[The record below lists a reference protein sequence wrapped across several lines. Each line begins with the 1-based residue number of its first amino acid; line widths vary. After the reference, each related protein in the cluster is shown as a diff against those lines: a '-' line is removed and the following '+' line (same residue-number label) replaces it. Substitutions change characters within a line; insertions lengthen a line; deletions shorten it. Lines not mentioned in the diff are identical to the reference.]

1 MQLMSKDL
9 HDKLLMVSSEP
20 GVYLMKD
27 AAGKIIY
34 VGKAAN
40 LKKRLSSYFSKP
52 VHTDI
57 KTGVLVKKI
66 AGFETIITATEK
78 EALILESNLIKK
90 HKPKY
95 NVILKDGK
103 RYPSLRIDI
112 KSDYPNLTV
121 VRKIAKDGAKYFGP
135 FSSALA
141 VRRTLRIINK
151 TFKLRKCKGGIL
163 KNRSRPCLNY
173 QIGACLAPCCLD
185 VGKSEYD
192 EIVAEVIMFLKGR
205 TTTLLQDIKSRMKR
219 ASERKDFE
227 VAAHLRDKMFALE
240 NTLEKQVAVTT
251 DLKDRDVLAIVRMA
265 GKAIVTL
272 LTVRGGFLLGT
283 RHFSVN
289 ETFSTEAEIIETFI
303 RQNYD
308 DTPYIPKEILVS
320 SQPDNLPLLEDF
332 LSEIKGK
339 KVRVL
344 SPRRGEKLQLV
355 NMAVNNAENRL
366 REITASDAAIKDM
379 LGRLKNK
386 LKMDRV
392 PLRVECF
399 DNSNISGKD
408 AVSAMVVFKNGQP
421 DKSSYKQF
429 KIKAARARDDYAC
442 MAEALSRRYGNSGK
456 TESYPDLLVV
466 DGGKGQLNIAVSV
479 VKDLNLFG
487 KFEIIGIA
495 KKDDKKGETED
506 KIYKYGR
513 INSVNMGKRG
523 DTLLFL
529 QRIRD
534 EAHRFA
540 ISFHRRRR
548 SKSFIHSELDDIPG
562 VGKKRKKILLTH
574 FKSIKKIRAATLD
587 EISALPGM
595 SSSVAKEVKKKLTRA
610 NAF

>member
-1 MQLMSKDL
+1 MLMSKNL

-34 VGKAAN
+34 VGKATN

-52 VHTDI
+52 VHTDM

-66 AGFETIITATEK
+66 AEFETIITASEK

-90 HKPKY
+90 YKPKY

-112 KSDYPNLTV
+112 KSDYPNLAI

-141 VRRTLRIINK
+141 VHQTLRIINK
-151 TFKLRKCKGGIL
+151 TFKLRKCKGGAL

-185 VGKSEYD
+185 VAKSEYN
-192 EIVAEVIMFLKGR
+192 EIVNEVMMFLKGR
-205 TTTLLQDIKSRMKR
+205 TTELVQDIKSRMKV
-219 ASERKDFE
+219 ASEDKNFE
-227 VAAHLRDKMFALE
+227 KAAQLRDKMFALE
-240 NTLEKQVAVTT
+240 KTLEKQVAVTT
-251 DLKDRDVLAIVRMA
+251 DLNDRDVLAVAKMTGNALI
-265 GKAIVTL
+265 TS

-283 RHFSVN
+283 RHFSFN
-289 ETFSTEAEIIETFI
+289 ETFASDAEIIETFI
-303 RQNYD
+303 RQNYE

-320 SQPDNLPLLEDF
+320 SLPDNSDMLEEF
-332 LSEIKGK
+332 LSVIKGK
-339 KVRVL
+339 KVRIL
-344 SPRRGEKLQLV
+344 SPQRGEKSQLV
-355 NMAVNNAENRL
+355 NMAVKNAVNRL
-366 REITASDAAIKDM
+366 REITASDTAIKNM
-379 LGRLKNK
+379 LARLKDN
-386 LKMDRV
+386 LKMEHV

-399 DNSNISGKD
+399 DNSNISGKN
-408 AVSAMVVFKNGQP
+408 AVSGMVVFENGQP
-421 DKSSYKQF
+421 DKSSYRKF
-429 KIKAARARDDYAC
+429 KIKTANKQDDYAC
-442 MAEALSRRYGNSGK
+442 MSEVLTRRYGNGGK

-487 KFEIIGIA
+487 KFGIIGIA

-513 INSVNMGKRG
+513 INPVNMGKRG

-529 QRIRD
+529 QKIRD

-540 ISFHRRRR
+540 ISFHRQRR

-562 VGKKRKKILLTH
+562 IGKKRKKILLTH
-574 FKSIKKIRAATLD
+574 FKSIEKIRTATLD

-595 SSSVAKEVKKKLTRA
+595 NNNVAKEIKKKLHY
-610 NAF
+610 

>member
-1 MQLMSKDL
+1 MSKNL
-9 HDKLLMVSSEP
+9 RDKLLMVSSEP

-27 AAGKIIY
+27 AAEKIIY

-52 VHTDI
+52 VHTDM

-66 AGFETIITATEK
+66 AGFETIITASEK

-90 HKPKY
+90 YKPKY

-103 RYPSLRIDI
+103 RYPSLRINI
-112 KSDYPNLTV
+112 KSDYPNLAI
-121 VRKIAKDGAKYFGP
+121 VRKIAGDGAKYFGP

-141 VRRTLRIINK
+141 VRQTLRIINK
-151 TFKLRKCKGGIL
+151 TFKLRKCKGGAL

-185 VGKSEYD
+185 VAKSEYD
-192 EIVAEVIMFLKGR
+192 EIVNEVIMFLKGK
-205 TTTLLQDIKSRMKR
+205 TTALVQDIKSRMKF
-219 ASERKDFE
+219 ASEHKNFE
-227 VAAHLRDKMFALE
+227 KAAQLRDKMFALE
-240 NTLEKQVAVTT
+240 KTLEKQVAVTT
-251 DLKDRDVLAIVRMA
+251 DLNDRDVLAVARMTGNA
-265 GKAIVTL
+265 LITL
-272 LTVRGGFLLGT
+272 LTVRGGFLLDT
-283 RHFSVN
+283 RHFSFN
-289 ETFSTEAEIIETFI
+289 ETFSTNAEIIETFI
-303 RQNYD
+303 RQNYENI
-308 DTPYIPKEILVS
+308 PYIPKEILVS
-320 SQPDNLPLLEDF
+320 SLPDNPDMLEEF
-332 LSEIKGK
+332 LSVIKGK

-344 SPRRGEKLQLV
+344 SPQRGEKLQLV
-355 NMAVNNAENRL
+355 NMAVKNAINRL
-366 REITASDAAIKDM
+366 REITASDVAIKNM
-379 LGRLKNK
+379 LSRLKDN
-386 LKMDRV
+386 LKMEYV

-408 AVSAMVVFKNGQP
+408 AVSGMVVFENGQP
-421 DKSSYKQF
+421 DKSSYRKF
-429 KIKAARARDDYAC
+429 KIKTAAKQDDYAC
-442 MAEALSRRYGNSGK
+442 MLEALTRRYGDGGK

-479 VKDLNLFG
+479 IKNLNLFG

-495 KKDDKKGETED
+495 KKDEKKGETED

-513 INSVNMGKRG
+513 INPVNMGKRG

-548 SKSFIHSELDDIPG
+548 SKSFIHSELDDIQG
-562 VGKKRKKILLTH
+562 VGEKRKKILLIH

-595 SSSVAKEVKKKLTRA
+595 NNNVAKEIKKKIH
-610 NAF
+610 N

>member
-1 MQLMSKDL
+1 MSKNL

-34 VGKAAN
+34 VGKATN

-52 VHTDI
+52 VHTDM

-66 AGFETIITATEK
+66 AEFETIITASEK

-90 HKPKY
+90 YKPKY

-112 KSDYPNLTV
+112 KSDYPNLAI

-141 VRRTLRIINK
+141 VHQTLRIINK
-151 TFKLRKCKGGIL
+151 TFKLRKCKGGAL

-185 VGKSEYD
+185 VARSEYD
-192 EIVAEVIMFLKGR
+192 DIVNEVMMFLKGR
-205 TTTLLQDIKSRMKR
+205 TTELVQDIKSRMKV
-219 ASERKDFE
+219 ASEHKNFE
-227 VAAHLRDKMFALE
+227 KAAQLRDKMFALE
-240 NTLEKQVAVTT
+240 KTFEKQVAVTT
-251 DLKDRDVLAIVRMA
+251 DLNDRDVLAVAKMTGNALI
-265 GKAIVTL
+265 TS

-283 RHFSVN
+283 RHFSFN
-289 ETFSTEAEIIETFI
+289 ETFASDAEIIETFI
-303 RQNYD
+303 RQNYE

-320 SQPDNLPLLEDF
+320 SLPDNSDMLEEF
-332 LSEIKGK
+332 LSVIKGK
-339 KVRVL
+339 KVRIL
-344 SPRRGEKLQLV
+344 SPQRGEKSQLV
-355 NMAVNNAENRL
+355 NMAVKNAVNRL
-366 REITASDAAIKDM
+366 REITASDTAIKNM
-379 LGRLKNK
+379 LARLKDN
-386 LKMDRV
+386 LKMEHV

-408 AVSAMVVFKNGQP
+408 AVSGMVVFENGQP
-421 DKSSYKQF
+421 DKSSYRKF
-429 KIKAARARDDYAC
+429 KIKTANKQDDYAC
-442 MAEALSRRYGNSGK
+442 MSEVLTRRYGNGGK

-487 KFEIIGIA
+487 KFGIIGIA

-513 INSVNMGKRG
+513 INPVNMGKRG

-529 QRIRD
+529 QKIRD

-540 ISFHRRRR
+540 ISFHRQRR
-548 SKSFIHSELDDIPG
+548 SKSFIHSELDDILG
-562 VGKKRKKILLTH
+562 IGKKRKKILLTH
-574 FKSIKKIRAATLD
+574 FKSIEKIRTATLD

-595 SSSVAKEVKKKLTRA
+595 NNNVAKEIKKKLHH
-610 NAF
+610 

>member
-1 MQLMSKDL
+1 MSKNL
-9 HDKLLMVSSEP
+9 HDKLLGASSEP

-27 AAGKIIY
+27 DVGKIIY
-34 VGKAAN
+34 VGKATN

-52 VHTDI
+52 VHTDM

-66 AGFETIITATEK
+66 AGFDTIITATEK

-103 RYPSLRIDI
+103 RYPSLRIDLN
-112 KSDYPNLTV
+112 SDYPNLAI

-141 VRRTLRIINK
+141 VRQTLKVINK
-151 TFKLRKCKGGIL
+151 TFKLRKCKGGSF
-163 KNRSRPCLNY
+163 KSRSRPCLNH

-185 VGKSEYD
+185 VAKSEYD
-192 EIVAEVIMFLKGR
+192 EIVNEVIMFLKGR
-205 TTTLLQDIKSRMKR
+205 TTELLQDIKNRMKS
-219 ASERKDFE
+219 AAEHKDFE
-227 VAAHLRDKMFALE
+227 RAAQLRDKTFALE
-240 NTLEKQVAVTT
+240 KTLEKQVAVTT
-251 DLKDRDVLAIVRMA
+251 DLKDRDVLAVARMHGNA
-265 GKAIVTL
+265 MITL

-283 RHFSVN
+283 RHFGFG
-289 ETFSTEAEIIETFI
+289 ETFSTDAEIIEDFI
-303 RQNYD
+303 RQNYEN
-308 DTPYIPKEILVS
+308 TPYIPKEILVS
-320 SQPDNLPLLEDF
+320 SMSDNLSLLEDF
-332 LSEIKGK
+332 LGRIKGK

-344 SPRRGEKLQLV
+344 RPQRGEKLQLV
-355 NMAVNNAENRL
+355 NMAVNNAGNRL
-366 REITASDAAIKDM
+366 REIAASDAVREDM
-379 LGRLKNK
+379 LARLKYE
-386 LKMDRV
+386 LKIDRI
-392 PLRVECF
+392 PFWIECF
-399 DNSNISGKD
+399 DNSHISGKD

-421 DKSSYKQF
+421 DKSSYKKF
-429 KIKAARARDDYAC
+429 KIKTAHAQDDYAC
-442 MAEALSRRYGNSGK
+442 MLEALTRRYGNGGK

-479 VKDLNLFG
+479 IKDLNLFG

-513 INSVNMGKRG
+513 INPVNMGKRG

-534 EAHRFA
+534 ETHRFA

-562 VGKKRKKILLTH
+562 VGEKRKRILLTH
-574 FKSIKKIRAATLD
+574 FKGIEKIRTAALD

-595 SSSVAKEVKKKLTRA
+595 SNSVAKEVQKRLTQD
-610 NAF
+610 